1 MLLSP
6 NQVSQKGMSPFTFI
20 QSGFY
25 SSKKKIPPV
34 QTSIW
39 LHPLTS
45 RLALPSLQLGEDA
58 GVNETEE
65 VPLGGGLGLEV
76 PPEPALG
83 FLLEDVELGVDVF
96 DGVGLVLRGPLVDVV
111 DGGAAT
117 DIVGAEVGTVSL
129 ALAVGAV
136 VAGTDAVTVLFFF
149 CYLGVV
155 VRNDVVGLNWG

>member
-20 QSGFY
+20 QSSFS
-25 SSKKKIPPV
+25 SSKKNPPV

-39 LHPLTS
+39 LHSLTS

-58 GVNETEE
+58 GVNEAEE

-83 FLLEDVELGVDVF
+83 LLLEDVELGVDVF

-136 VAGTDAVTVLFFF
+136 VAGTDAVTVLFFSVTWV
-149 CYLGVV
+149 L
-155 VRNDVVGLNWG
+155 W